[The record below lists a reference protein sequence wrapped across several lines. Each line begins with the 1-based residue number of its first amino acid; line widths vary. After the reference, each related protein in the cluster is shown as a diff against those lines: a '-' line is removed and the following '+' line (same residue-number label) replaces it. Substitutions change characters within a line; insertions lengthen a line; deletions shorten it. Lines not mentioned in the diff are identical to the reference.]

1 MALGFKNIRS
11 SKYQEHSEYI
21 SGAIEYQNIFSK
33 PTSVRH
39 WQSKF
44 PSIKLSWVYSNTF
57 TSDVFASWY
66 SLFEWSTR
74 EEQFIYSR
82 QTFLIYKSDND
93 TDLQC
98 DTSLESL
105 EHLFVKCDEVQG
117 SHILQIDILRNC
129 LVNGMSANIVMHDY
143 TQLILFNGQKR
154 KRKKK
159 KRIFLL
165 ISIG

>member
-1 MALGFKNIRS
+1 MK
-11 SKYQEHSEYI
+11 KYRDFIFDLS
-21 SGAIEYQNIFSK
+21 NIFAEKNSD
-33 PTSVRH
+33 TSGRH
-39 WQSKF
+39 WQSKC
-44 PSIKLSWVYSNTF
+44 PSIKLSWVYSNTY

-74 EEQFIYSR
+74 EEHR
-82 QTFLIYKSDND
+82 QTFLINKSDND

-117 SHILQIDILRNC
+117 SHILQIDILHNC
-129 LVNGMSANIVMHDY
+129 LVNGMSANIVIHDY

-154 KRKKK
+154 NRKKK
-159 KRIFLL
+159 EYSF
-165 ISIG
+165 

>member
-1 MALGFKNIRS
+1 MFACRS
-11 SKYQEHSEYI
+11 AMETICDSCSE
-21 SGAIEYQNIFSK
+21 K
-33 PTSVRH
+33 
-39 WQSKF
+39 K
-44 PSIKLSWVYSNTF
+44 SNTF
-57 TSDVFASWY
+57 ALTYCWNCEEKLICTECA
-66 SLFEWSTR
+66 EWR
-74 EEQFIYSR
+74 LRGKAYSR

-117 SHILQIDILRNC
+117 SHILQIDILHNC
-129 LVNGMSANIVMHDY
+129 LVNGMSANIVIHDF

-165 ISIG
+165 IFIG